1 MTDLPHAIRIT
12 MLLRE
17 FNRSDK
23 YLCSSYLQP
32 GSPADL
38 NYDNTS
44 PFYLTIN
51 EVENVHCHVGI
62 VNRLCTSFRFDFL
75 EENQIGC
82 LIFTHGLRSPCHT
95 AIQLKLLSPW
105 IRNPMSGSLVAN
117 PNLLEDC

>member
-32 GSPADL
+32 
-38 NYDNTS
+38 
-44 PFYLTIN
+44 TIN